1 MNDDLMVDLYEDDE
15 DLMTSYEEKE
25 EEKSENKEP
34 MEIELVGVILEDE
47 LHYILSLIKRYES
60 DSDIPLYLVIDNQ
73 RQLIGRIDLSYN
85 LFLRLYEINPKYT
98 LRLIDNVNGKS
109 KILIGKDKES
119 DYRTLVS
126 LMDL

>member
-25 EEKSENKEP
+25 EENSEDKEP

-73 RQLIGRIDLSYN
+73 RQLIGRIGLSYN
-85 LFLRLYEINPKYT
+85 LFLRLYEISPKYT
-98 LRLIDNVNGKS
+98 LRLIDNLNGKS
-109 KILIGKDKES
+109 KILIGKDKKS
-119 DYRTLVS
+119 DYKTLVS

>member
-25 EEKSENKEP
+25 EEKSEDKEP

-73 RQLIGRIDLSYN
+73 RQLIGRIGLSYN
-85 LFLRLYEINPKYT
+85 LFLRLYEISPKYT
-98 LRLIDNVNGKS
+98 LRLIDNLNGKS
-109 KILIGKDKES
+109 KILIGKDKKS
-119 DYRTLVS
+119 DYKTLVS
-126 LMDL
+126 MMDL

>member
-25 EEKSENKEP
+25 EEKSEDKEP

-73 RQLIGRIDLSYN
+73 RQLIGRIGLYYN
-85 LFLRLYEINPKYT
+85 LFLRLYEISPKYT
-98 LRLIDNVNGKS
+98 LRLIDNLNGKS
-109 KILIGKDKES
+109 KILIGKDKKS
-119 DYRTLVS
+119 DYKTLVS
-126 LMDL
+126 MMDL

>member
-1 MNDDLMVDLYEDDE
+1 MNDDLTVDLYEDDE
-15 DLMTSYEEKE
+15 DLMASYEEKE
-25 EEKSENKEP
+25 EKPSEDKEP